1 MSTLSQFKVSG
12 TIYDLEDTTA
22 RTTANE
28 ALNKAETN
36 GNAITSLE
44 TDVSN
49 AQASASTALTFASEA
64 KALANTAQTTAEQA
78 QASADERQPYLG
90 KTVAIVCPPNEAQ
103 TLNTEDLENLTNIIL
118 NETGSDIKVN
128 ILIQS
133 APITTYE
140 VLGVVRL
147 WQENGLYKMDSSQV
161 SSKITLILNANQMK
175 ITNST
180 TEEKC
185 IVFIPMGFS
194 RE

>member
-36 GNAITSLE
+36 ENAITSLE

-49 AQASASTALTFASEA
+49 AQASASTALTSASEA

-90 KTVAIVCPPNEAQ
+90 ETLEVICPPSGSG
-103 TLNTEDLENLTNIIL
+103 TFNTEDLKNLTNVIL
-118 NETGSDIKVN
+118 NETESDIKIN

-133 APITTYE
+133 SPITTYE
-140 VLGVVRL
+140 PLGIVKL
-147 WQENGLYKMDSSQV
+147 WQENGEYKMDSAQV
-161 SSKITLILNANQMK
+161 SPKITLILNGNQMK

-194 RE
+194 RK